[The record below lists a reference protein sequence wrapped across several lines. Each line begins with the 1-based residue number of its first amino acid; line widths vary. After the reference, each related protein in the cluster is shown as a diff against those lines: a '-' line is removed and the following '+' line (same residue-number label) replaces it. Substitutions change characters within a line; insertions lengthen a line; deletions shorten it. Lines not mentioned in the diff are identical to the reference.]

1 MGCGMGECGM
11 GVWEL
16 TLLRASFWF
25 EFRLSTEEI
34 EIVDVVCEVA
44 VVWEMGVKCVI
55 GDV

>member
-1 MGCGMGECGM
+1 MGLWNGGM

-25 EFRLSTEEI
+25 EFRLSIEEI
-34 EIVDVVCEVA
+34 EIVDVVCEVG